1 VQRSIPLVV
10 VLLILLFG
18 ACSPSQD
25 VVGRGPIQKRK
36 YRSGW
41 NLELGRSGQAS
52 RQHHRHTTA
61 EEVVVIPH
69 RSIPVPQ
76 PANPTPLIASDL
88 GTIDLARTTNGSM
101 SEPATASTLF
111 EPAQSPRPE
120 PTVGQQEEDPPWQP
134 WERMAIVAGI
144 FMVLAA
150 IFFGISGF
158 VPIVYYM
165 LSFAFMTGTVG
176 LIMGIK
182 HERKGK
188 GLAMAAILFAIG
200 MAIMALSGYDL
211 DR

>member
-1 VQRSIPLVV
+1 MSGPYARSTP
-10 VLLILLFG
+10 FE
-18 ACSPSQD
+18 PT
-25 VVGRGPIQKRK
+25 KRPPPESTK
-36 YRSGW
+36 
-41 NLELGRSGQAS
+41 E
-52 RQHHRHTTA
+52 
-61 EEVVVIPH
+61 P
-69 RSIPVPQ
+69 
-76 PANPTPLIASDL
+76 DL
-88 GTIDLARTTNGSM
+88 GD
-101 SEPATASTLF
+101 PA
-111 EPAQSPRPE
+111 
-120 PTVGQQEEDPPWQP
+120 WQP

-188 GLAMAAILFAIG
+188 GLALAAVVFAIG
-200 MAIMALSGYDL
+200 MAILALSGYDL